1 MKVSAKSSA
10 SSVVGWL
17 EEGKVLTVLAVSVTP
32 FEGVK
37 FLLWSSL
44 QESVALFPGADF
56 DVVDKCL
63 SQRWVFS
70 LDPQGFVYL
79 APDAWQVDGFWE
91 RYHDGEP
98 AAEQVFMKE
107 MAFILSE

>member
-1 MKVSAKSSA
+1 MKVDIKGSA

-17 EEGKVLTVLAVSVTP
+17 DGGETMPVLAVSAEPVQ
-32 FEGVK
+32 GVK

-70 LDPQGFVYL
+70 LDSNGFLYL
-79 APDAWQVDGFWE
+79 APNAWQVDGFWE

-98 AAEQVFMKE
+98 VAEQVFMEE
-107 MAFILSE
+107 MALILSE

>member
-10 SSVVGWL
+10 LSAVGWL
-17 EEGKVLTVLAVSVTP
+17 EEDEVLTVLAVRVTL

-37 FLLWSSL
+37 SLLWSSL
-44 QESVALFPGADF
+44 QESVSLFPGADF

-63 SQRWVFS
+63 SRRWVFS
-70 LDPQGFVYL
+70 LDSQGFVYL
-79 APDAWQVDGFWE
+79 APDAWQIDGFWE
-91 RYHDGEP
+91 RYHDGDP
-98 AAEQVFMKE
+98 VAEQVFMKE

>member
-1 MKVSAKSSA
+1 MKVTAKRSAA
-10 SSVVGWL
+10 SVVGWL
-17 EEGKVLTVLAVSVTP
+17 DGGEVLTVLAVSVAR
-32 FEGVK
+32 FEGVN

-56 DVVDKCL
+56 DVIDKRM

-70 LDPQGFVYL
+70 LDSQGFVYL

-98 AAEQVFMKE
+98 VAEQVFMKE
-107 MAFILSE
+107 MALILSE